1 MSSFAELLRLIR
13 TVLRVLRITVLVVF
27 VAPWVVLGLLGAML
41 NRIGALVTDFRIL
54 RLALESHL
62 PCPHGHRSALHG
74 VFECRGCGG
83 LFAGWVFGSCPI
95 CGAHCGYTT
104 CEHCGMAIRNPF
116 V

>member
-1 MSSFAELLRLIR
+1 
-13 TVLRVLRITVLVVF
+13 
-27 VAPWVVLGLLGAML
+27 
-41 NRIGALVTDFRIL
+41 
-54 RLALESHL
+54 
-62 PCPHGHRSALHG
+62 

-83 LFAGWVFGSCPI
+83 LFAGWVFGPCPI